1 MTRRDRETMTPAPPG
16 ARAAALPPLPA
27 PPPTVLIVDDS
38 PEDRAVYRQYLQDAY
53 AIHEAERGSQILALC
68 QALQP
73 ACLLL
78 DYRLPD
84 ADGLALLHHI
94 RAQYGAADLPV
105 VFLTGQGSETI
116 AVDAMKQGAQDY
128 LVKDALQPDALRRA
142 IRQAID
148 VAQQHPVSPQPL
160 QDGFRVAF
168 EVPHD
173 AFYMV
178 APTGRIMFANAVFA
192 ALTGYQAEE
201 VFGQPDTLFYPAAA
215 HAMFA
220 AQQTPAQPS
229 APLTPWFEA
238 DLLCKDGR
246 QLRVEASVTSLVVH
260 GQVTGRIVALR
271 DITER
276 TRAEERFRLAVEAS
290 PSAMVMIDPHGQ
302 IVLVNAQVERLF
314 GYARAELWGQPV
326 ERLLPDRY
334 HAQHVQDRT
343 DYLAAPTGRAM
354 GAGRDLYGRRNDGT
368 EFPVE
373 IGLTPIDTRE
383 GVFVLSAIVDI
394 SVRRQLEAEQLR
406 ASKVESVGM
415 LAAGIAHDFNNL
427 LTGILGNVSLAKQCV
442 SSPAKAVGRL
452 VEAERACQRATA
464 LTQQLLTFAKGNAP
478 VRQLVGL
485 ADLLRDIVPFALRGT
500 NVRSRFLLP
509 DDLWAAEIDPGQMQ
523 QAFQNVVLN
532 AAQAMPDGGVVE
544 VQADNYALPPDTPLT
559 LSAGRYVRIV
569 VRDAGGGIPPEVLPN
584 VFAPYFTTKPHGR
597 GLGLAVA
604 YAVLTKHVGAITLE
618 SSVGVGTTATIYVP
632 ASAQAPSASPLLP
645 AAVPGQGSGRI
656 LVVDD
661 EESVRDVLQEMLTH
675 VGYTVDTV
683 AAGEA
688 AMAQYARALAT
699 GDRYAAVI
707 LDYMLPGGMGGHDI
721 LEQLRTLDPQVTA
734 LLSSGYADDP
744 IMAAFA
750 QYGFCGVIPKPY
762 TLETLVDVLH
772 RVLGPQAR

>member
-16 ARAAALPPLPA
+16 ARAAALPPMPA
-27 PPPTVLIVDDS
+27 PHPTVLIVDDS
-38 PEDRAVYRQYLQDAY
+38 PEDRAMYRRYLQDAY

-84 ADGLALLHHI
+84 ADGLELLHHV

-148 VAQQHPVSPQPL
+148 VAQQQPVSPQPL

-173 AFYMV
+173 AFYIV
-178 APTGRIMFANAVFA
+178 DPTGRIMFANAVFA

-215 HAMFA
+215 HSMFA
-220 AQQTPAQPS
+220 AQQTPAQHS

-314 GYARAELWGQPV
+314 GYARAELLGQPV
-326 ERLLPDRY
+326 ERLLPERY

-343 DYLAAPTGRAM
+343 DYMAAPTGRAM

-442 SSPAKAVGRL
+442 SSPEKAVGRL

-478 VRQLVGL
+478 VRQLVEL
-485 ADLLRDIVPFALRGT
+485 ADFLRDIVPFALRGT

-532 AAQAMPDGGVVE
+532 AAQAMPAGGVVE

-584 VFAPYFTTKPHGR
+584 VFDPYFTTKPHGR

-688 AMAQYARALAT
+688 AIAQYARALAT